1 MYLFIWLCIWGLVPW
16 PGIDPR
22 LLVLGG
28 QSLSHWITSKF
39 LHLFEQSKTNTEEYK
54 DYIWLG
60 GMDVGWMFITLFS
73 VLYLYVWHSSQYR
86 KEGMVVVGEK
96 KSNSTQV
103 YKMKSFFPL

>member
-1 MYLFIWLCIWGLVPW
+1 MCLLIKSGNDVAINSVPN
-16 PGIDPR
+16 
-22 LLVLGG
+22 
-28 QSLSHWITSKF
+28 T
-39 LHLFEQSKTNTEEYK
+39 LFEQSKTNTEEYK